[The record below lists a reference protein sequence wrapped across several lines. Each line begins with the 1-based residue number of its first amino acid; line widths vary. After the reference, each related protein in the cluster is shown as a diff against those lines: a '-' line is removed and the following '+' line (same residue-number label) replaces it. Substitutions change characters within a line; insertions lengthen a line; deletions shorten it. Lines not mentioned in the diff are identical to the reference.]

1 VVWAALRSISG
12 EQKLRKLPMKGQQIV
27 VALIRLAGI
36 ETVWS
41 AFLNLTYVSQYQAR
55 SVIEAT
61 RLPTS
66 AEISLMA
73 VKMILFRS
81 ALSVMFGLTLLIF
94 AQPLAQRLMKIE
106 DSADSASLAGRPG
119 NNTDAR
125 EGE

>member
-1 VVWAALRSISG
+1 
-12 EQKLRKLPMKGQQIV
+12 MKGQQIV

-36 ETVWS
+36 DTVWT
-41 AFLNLTYVSQYQAR
+41 AFWNLTYVSQYQAA

-66 AEISLMA
+66 AEVSLMA

-106 DSADSASLAGRPG
+106 DSTDSASLAGRPG
-119 NNTDAR
+119 NDTAAH

>member
-1 VVWAALRSISG
+1 
-12 EQKLRKLPMKGQQIV
+12 MKGQQIV

-41 AFLNLTYVSQYQAR
+41 AFWNLTYVSQYQAR

-106 DSADSASLAGRPG
+106 DSADSANLAGRPG
-119 NNTDAR
+119 NNTDAH